1 MTKRNT
7 LNMVRL
13 DVAQMA
19 TAFPTLIISKATALL
34 VEQRDRPSSIL
45 VFVGCEVVVVAFEES

>member
-19 TAFPTLIISKATALL
+19 TAFPTLIILEATALL
-34 VEQRDRPSSIL
+34 ELRRPSSIL
-45 VFVGCEVVVVAFEES
+45 VFVGSEVVVVAFEES

>member
-19 TAFPTLIISKATALL
+19 TAFPTLIISKTTALL
-34 VEQRDRPSSIL
+34 EQRRPLSIL